1 MRLRFAIV
9 AVSLLAVVP
18 GLSIALGL
26 GPIQL
31 KSGLNAPLN
40 AEIELT
46 ATPEEL
52 ATLKA
57 QIASRETFSRYGLD
71 YPSFLTGIEVKIV
84 RAPDGR
90 DVITLTSS
98 APMVE
103 PFATIL
109 VDATWARGRNLREY
123 TVLFD
128 PPVFAPEGAREQPVA
143 APVTGG
149 GDRSGVVA
157 RPEPAAPA
165 APAPVA
171 AAPAVASSA
180 DGSYVVRNGDSLSA
194 ITRQQYGQTS
204 NDRAMIAIYRENP
217 AAFNGNINELRA
229 GAVLRLPDSAA
240 ISAVDPGEA
249 AAEVRRQSAAWS
261 PARASEGAGTDP
273 RLRLVPPAAAGGSA
287 GGAGS
292 AENKALQDRV
302 TRLEADLAESRRLLE
317 LRNAELAR
325 LQGATAPA
333 KPPATTPAPA
343 PAPAVPAPAAPATAA
358 APPATSEPIAEAE
371 PEVAPP
377 APIKPKPVAAPVAKA
392 PAGPSLLDR
401 LKALWII
408 PVGLLVLAAA
418 LLGLRALRR
427 RGSNSFESSFGSFGT
442 PANAARDLSS
452 DTFPMR
458 KPVVGEDDRSIV
470 VEESGTRERPALANE
485 AARTVD
491 FDEPEQSMTGTGLD
505 AGSALD
511 QGDPLAEADFHMAY
525 GLYDQAADLVRLAIE
540 REPTRRDLKLKLLE
554 VFFVWGNK
562 DQFLQSARNLADS
575 RDVAE
580 PGEWEK
586 ILIMGK
592 QLAPE
597 DPLFSATYS
606 GPGPSAVDLNL
617 EGGQNHID
625 FDLHGE
631 PSVEYSPRGGMDLDL
646 GSGARDRD
654 LEGTARLDFSLDDP
668 ARGGDAL
675 ARTATTRQMAQPG
688 FGDDTAT
695 QRIASPEGQEGP
707 TVEQPQ
713 LKDGGTLRQKIDAQT
728 QFTSNDQTAELA
740 LDDLGL
746 DLGRLDTTR
755 TTLLDESRLTRE
767 LASPDAPTLVAGLDD
782 TSRRMIA
789 AAQEGMQ
796 PTELLPL
803 TDVTD
808 DVARTSRVPSLD
820 FELNYDAEGS
830 AVTGKH
836 AALGDT
842 DFRIDS
848 DTGTSK
854 IAADGERT
862 QTQRIHTGRASEV
875 DPLTA
880 DLEPVTMSEVGTK
893 LDLARA
899 YMDMGDPDGARNIL
913 NEVLQ
918 EGSVAQKQEAQRLI
932 DSIPG

>member
-1 MRLRFAIV
+1 MRLRVAIL

-18 GLSIALGL
+18 GVSSALGL

-52 ATLKA
+52 ASLKA
-57 QIASRETFSRYGLD
+57 QIASRDTFSRYGLD
-71 YPSFLTGIEVKIV
+71 YPSFLTGIQVKII
-84 RAPDGR
+84 RATDGR
-90 DVITLTSS
+90 DIISLSS
-98 APMVE
+98 TAPMVE

-109 VDATWARGRNLREY
+109 VDASWARGRNLREY

-128 PPVFAPEGAREQPVA
+128 PPVFAPEGAREAPVA

-157 RPEPAAPA
+157 RPPVQAPA

-171 AAPAVASSA
+171 SPAAPSS
-180 DGSYVVRNGDSLSA
+180 GESSYVVRNGDSLSGIA
-194 ITRQQYGQTS
+194 RQQTDGS
-204 NDRAMIAIYRENP
+204 DRAMIAIYRANP
-217 AAFNGNINELRA
+217 AAFGGNINELHA
-229 GAVLRLPDSAA
+229 GAVLRLPDGAA
-240 ISAVDPGEA
+240 IAAVDPGEA

-261 PARASEGAGTDP
+261 PGRTGEGSSSDP

-287 GGAGS
+287 GGAGN
-292 AENKALQDRV
+292 AENQALRDRV

-325 LQGATAPA
+325 LQGAGAPKTPAAPA
-333 KPPATTPAPA
+333 ATPTPT
-343 PAPAVPAPAAPATAA
+343 PAPAAPAATT

-377 APIKPKPVAAPVAKA
+377 PPVEKPKPVITTAPTPA
-392 PAGPSLLDR
+392 PAAVSLMDR
-401 LKALWII
+401 FKALWFI
-408 PVGLLVLAAA
+408 PVVLLVLAA
-418 LLGLRALRR
+418 LLFGVRAMRR
-427 RGSNSFESSFGSFGT
+427 KRSNSFDSTFGAFGST
-442 PANAARDLSS
+442 PNASRDLSS

-458 KPVVGEDDRSIV
+458 KPVVAEDDRSIL
-470 VEESGTRERPALANE
+470 VEESGTHERPAFAKE
-485 AARTVD
+485 VGRTVD
-491 FDEPEQSMTGTGLD
+491 FDEPDQSITGTGID
-505 AGSALD
+505 AGTALD

-540 REPTRRDLKLKLLE
+540 REPARRDLKLKLLE

-562 DQFLQSARNLADS
+562 DQFLQTARELAAS

-631 PSVEYSPRGGMDLDL
+631 PSVEFTPEGGMDLDL
-646 GSGARDRD
+646 GSASRDRD
-654 LEGTARLDFSLDDP
+654 MEGTARLDFSLDDP

-675 ARTATTRQMAQPG
+675 ARTATTRQMVQPG
-688 FGDDTAT
+688 FGEETAT
-695 QRIASPEGQEGP
+695 QRIAAPEGQEGP

-713 LKDGGTLRQKIDAQT
+713 LHDGGTLRQKIDAQT
-728 QFTSNDQTAELA
+728 QFISNDQTAELA

-755 TTLLDESRLTRE
+755 STMLDDSRLTRE
-767 LASPDAPTLVAGLDD
+767 LASPDAPTLVAGLDE
-782 TSRRMIA
+782 TSRRMISDA
-789 AAQEGMQ
+789 EAGLQ

-803 TDVTD
+803 GDATD
-808 DVARTSRVPSLD
+808 DAARTSRVPSLD
-820 FELNYDAEGS
+820 FELNYDVDGS

-836 AALGDT
+836 GTLGDT
-842 DFRIDS
+842 DYKLDL
-848 DTGTSK
+848 DVGSK
-854 IAADGERT
+854 KPADGEHAA
-862 QTQRIHTGRASEV
+862 TQRLESARASEV
-875 DPLTA
+875 DPLSA

-918 EGSVAQKQEAQRLI
+918 EGSVTQKQEAQRLI

>member
-1 MRLRFAIV
+1 MRLRVAIV
-9 AVSLLAVVP
+9 AMSLLAVVP
-18 GLSIALGL
+18 GISSALGL

-52 ATLKA
+52 ASLKA

-71 YPSFLTGIEVKIV
+71 YPSFLTGIQVKVI
-84 RAPDGR
+84 RATDGR
-90 DVITLTSS
+90 DVIQLNSS

-103 PFATIL
+103 PFATLL
-109 VDATWARGRNLREY
+109 VEATWARGRNLREY

-128 PPVFAPEGAREQPVA
+128 PPVFAPEGAREAPVA
-143 APVTGG
+143 APVTGA

-157 RPEPAAPA
+157 RQPAA
-165 APAPVA
+165 APAPVSA
-171 AAPAVASSA
+171 TPTATPRSSSA
-180 DGSYVVRNGDSLSA
+180 DGSYVVRKGDSLSG
-194 ITRQQYGQTS
+194 ITQQQYGSTS
-204 NDRAMIAIYRENP
+204 NDRAMIAIYRGNP
-217 AAFNGNINELRA
+217 AAFGGNINELHA
-229 GAVLRLPDSAA
+229 GAVLRLPDEAA
-240 ISAVDPGEA
+240 VSAVDPGEA

-261 PARASEGAGTDP
+261 PGRTSDGAATDP
-273 RLRLVPPAAAGGSA
+273 RLRLVPPAAGGGSA
-287 GGAGS
+287 GSAGN
-292 AENKALQDRV
+292 AENQALRDRV
-302 TRLEADLAESRRLLE
+302 TRLESDLAESRRLLE

-325 LQGATAPA
+325 LQGATAPKTPVSQPPEVVA
-333 KPPATTPAPA
+333 PVAPVAATPPA
-343 PAPAVPAPAAPATAA
+343 
-358 APPATSEPIAEAE
+358 SNEPIAETP

-377 APIKPKPVAAPVAKA
+377 APVAKPKPVVAAPKPV
-392 PAGPSLLDR
+392 AGPSLVDR

-408 PVGLLVLAAA
+408 PVGLLVLAAL
-418 LLGLRALRR
+418 LLGLRAMRR
-427 RGSNSFESSFGSFGT
+427 RRTNSFESAFGTFGSA
-442 PANAARDLSS
+442 PNASRDLSS

-458 KPVVGEDDRSIV
+458 KPVLSQDDRSIL
-470 VEESGTRERPALANE
+470 VEESGTRERPAFASE
-485 AARTVD
+485 APRTVD
-491 FDEPEQSMTGTGLD
+491 FDDADQSVTGTGLD
-505 AGSALD
+505 TGTALD

-540 REPTRRDLKLKLLE
+540 REPSRRDLKLKLLE

-562 DQFLQSARNLADS
+562 DQFLQTARDLASS

-597 DPLFSATYS
+597 DALFSATYS

-631 PSVEYSPRGGMDLDL
+631 PVEFTPDGMDLDL
-646 GSGARDRD
+646 GSGGPDP

-668 ARGGDAL
+668 ARGGDGL
-675 ARTATTRQMAQPG
+675 SRTATTRQMVQPG
-688 FGDDTAT
+688 FGEETST
-695 QRIASPEGQEGP
+695 QRIAAPEGQEGP

-713 LKDGGTLRQKIDAQT
+713 LHDGGTLRQKIDAQT
-728 QFTSNDQTAELA
+728 QFIANDQTAELA

-755 TTLLDESRLTRE
+755 ASLMDDSRMTRE
-767 LASPDAPTLVAGLDD
+767 LASPDAPTLVAGLDE

-789 AAQEGMQ
+789 EAQEGLH
-796 PTELLPL
+796 PTQLLPL
-803 TDVTD
+803 GDSTD
-808 DVARTSRVPSLD
+808 DAAQTSRVPSLD
-820 FELNYDAEGS
+820 FELNYDLDSSDA
-830 AVTGKH
+830 TGKQGK
-836 AALGDT
+836 LDDGDFLL
-842 DFRIDS
+842 DLDVGSR
-848 DTGTSK
+848 K
-854 IAADGERT
+854 PADGEHV
-862 QTQRIHTGRASEV
+862 QTQRLESPRATEV
-875 DPLTA
+875 DALSA
-880 DLEPVTMSEVGTK
+880 ELEPVTMSEVGTK

-918 EGSVAQKQEAQRLI
+918 EGSVTQKQEAQRLI

>member
-1 MRLRFAIV
+1 MRLRVAIV
-9 AVSLLAVVP
+9 AASLLAVVP
-18 GLSIALGL
+18 GLSSALGL

-71 YPSFLTGIEVKIV
+71 YPSFLTGIQVKII
-84 RAPDGR
+84 RAADGR
-90 DVITLTSS
+90 DVIALSS
-98 APMVE
+98 SSPMVE

-109 VDATWARGRNLREY
+109 VDASWARGRNLREY

-128 PPVFAPEGAREQPVA
+128 PPVFAQDGAGEAPVA
-143 APVTGG
+143 APVTGV
-149 GDRSGVVA
+149 GDRSGVVT
-157 RPEPAAPA
+157 RPVAPVPAPAPAAAPA
-165 APAPVA
+165 A
-171 AAPAVASSA
+171 ASSA
-180 DGSYVVRNGDSLSA
+180 DGSYVVRHGDSLSA
-194 ITRQQYGQTS
+194 IARQQLDGS
-204 NDRAMIAIYRENP
+204 DRAMIAVYRANP
-217 AAFNGNINELRA
+217 SAFGGNINELHA

-240 ISAVDPGEA
+240 IAAVDPGEA
-249 AAEVRRQSAAWS
+249 ATEVRRQSAAWS
-261 PARASEGAGTDP
+261 PARASEGAGTDA
-273 RLRLVPPAAAGGSA
+273 RLRLVPPAASGGNA
-287 GGAGS
+287 GGAGN
-292 AENKALQDRV
+292 AENQALRDRV
-302 TRLEADLAESRRLLE
+302 ARLESDLAESRRLLE

-325 LQGATAPA
+325 LQGTA
-333 KPPATTPAPA
+333 APTK
-343 PAPAVPAPAAPATAA
+343 APAAPATAPA
-358 APPATSEPIAEAE
+358 PVAPTPVTAPPATSEPIAETGAE
-371 PEVAPP
+371 AAPP
-377 APIKPKPVAAPVAKA
+377 APVAKPKPKPAVAAKAAK

-401 LKALWII
+401 LKAFWII
-408 PVGLLVLAAA
+408 PVGLLVLVAA

-427 RGSNSFESSFGSFGT
+427 RRSNSFESTFGAFGA
-442 PANAARDLSS
+442 PASAARDMSS

-458 KPVVGEDDRSIV
+458 KPVLAEDDRSIL
-470 VEESGTRERPALANE
+470 VEETGSRERPAFAKE
-485 AARTVD
+485 VARTVD
-491 FDEPEQSMTGTGLD
+491 FDEPEPSATGTGLST
-505 AGSALD
+505 GTALE

-540 REPTRRDLKLKLLE
+540 REPSRRDLKLKLLE

-562 DQFLQSARNLADS
+562 DQFLQTARELAGT

-597 DPLFSATYS
+597 DPLFSGTYS

-631 PSVEYSPRGGMDLDL
+631 PSVELSPEGGMDLDL

-675 ARTATTRQMAQPG
+675 SRTATTRQMIQPG
-688 FGDDTAT
+688 FGEETST
-695 QRIASPEGQEGP
+695 QRIAAPEGQEGP

-713 LKDGGTLRQKIDAQT
+713 LDDGGTLRQKIDAQT
-728 QFTSNDQTAELA
+728 QFISNDQTAELA

-755 TTLLDESRLTRE
+755 TTLMDDSRMTRE
-767 LASPDAPTLVAGLDD
+767 LASPDAPTLVAGLDE
-782 TSRRMIA
+782 TSRRMISD
-789 AAQEGMQ
+789 AQDAQQ

-803 TDVTD
+803 GDVTD
-808 DVARTSRVPSLD
+808 DAARTSRVPSLD
-820 FELNYDAEGS
+820 FELNYDVDGS
-830 AVTGKH
+830 ATTGKH
-836 AALGDT
+836 GKLGDT
-842 DFRIDS
+842 DYRLDL
-848 DTGTSK
+848 DVGSK
-854 IAADGERT
+854 KPADGEHAA
-862 QTQRIHTGRASEV
+862 TQRLESAGVSEV
-875 DPLTA
+875 DPLSA

-918 EGSVAQKQEAQRLI
+918 EGSVTQKQEAQRLI